1 MAFSTLNSTAFSA
14 LDAISG
20 GTTLE
25 QLSPDQIKE
34 LQGVLKSLGYG
45 LDADGVLGPLT
56 KTVWAS
62 FKSDNGLDQPDA
74 IGPSSIALL
83 RQRLSGGAADDV
95 PPQAVTIVKTF
106 EGFSAHAYDDGTG
119 VWTIGYGTTAY
130 PDGGRVASGQTA
142 TEAQAVTYLTH
153 DMASTAKTLAGSV
166 PYWSTMSADQ
176 RSALIS
182 FGYNLGA
189 AFYGA
194 SDFNSISS
202 ALRDHRWS
210 DVPRVFALYSDPG
223 DAAVHQGLLRRRIAE
238 GDLWQGKGQFAASA

>member
-142 TEAQAVTYLTH
+142 TEAQAV
-153 DMASTAKTLAGSV
+153 ASRGEE
-166 PYWSTMSADQ
+166 YRRYQ
-176 RSALIS
+176 RTTSPFIPW
-182 FGYNLGA
+182 
-189 AFYGA
+189 
-194 SDFNSISS
+194 I
-202 ALRDHRWS
+202 
-210 DVPRVFALYSDPG
+210 PRKEPT
-223 DAAVHQGLLRRRIAE
+223 
-238 GDLWQGKGQFAASA
+238 